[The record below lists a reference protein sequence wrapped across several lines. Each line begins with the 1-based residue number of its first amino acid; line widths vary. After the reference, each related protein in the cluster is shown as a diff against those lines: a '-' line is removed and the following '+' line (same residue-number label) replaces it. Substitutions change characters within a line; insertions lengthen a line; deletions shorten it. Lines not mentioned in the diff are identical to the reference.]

1 MTKTAILI
9 KPNVVY
15 LTKFTLLLAIA
26 TFAPFIGFHSQW
38 ITGPLVNAALIL
50 SVYMVGARGALL
62 IGMLPSTIAL
72 STGLL
77 PAMLAPMIPFI
88 IISNSL
94 LILVVDFIYKKSLIK
109 NFNVNY
115 ATGLVVASGVKSL
128 FLFLTS
134 SVVVGLLI
142 KQELAVKVATMM
154 SYPQFITAIIGGI
167 IVFGFLKILKK

>member
-1 MTKTAILI
+1 MTTTKILT

-15 LTKFTLLLAIA
+15 LTKFTILLTVA
-26 TFAPFIGFHSQW
+26 TFAPALGFHSQW

-50 SVYMVGARGALL
+50 SVFVVGARGALL

-77 PAMLAPMIPFI
+77 PAILAPMIPFI

-94 LILVVDFIYKKSLIK
+94 LVLVTDFFNKKNINYFYGLI
-109 NFNVNY
+109 
-115 ATGLVVASGVKSL
+115 TASGLKFL

-134 SVVVGLLI
+134 SIVIKLI
-142 KQELAVKVATMM
+142 INSAIAPKVAAIM
-154 SYPQFITAIIGGI
+154 SYPQFFTAILGGI
-167 IVFGFLKILKK
+167 IAFGVLKIFAKFANN